1 MEIMQA
7 FTLLKTNFGNSLSSE
22 IPPWCLETCV
32 QSRKERKCVNFNT
45 FGDGGQKISDQQ
57 SSMFMHRNLG
67 KSGIYAVY
75 QFRGVLLEDF
85 SSQNKQCSS
94 CFYLLLASLCLC
106 LLYVLPSTCMLV
118 YGWRLHRNHPRCKFL
133 GLHQCLDTVKIAIV

>member
-1 MEIMQA
+1 M
-7 FTLLKTNFGNSLSSE
+7 
-22 IPPWCLETCV
+22 
-32 QSRKERKCVNFNT
+32 NFNT

-85 SSQNKQCSS
+85 FPLKISSVRPVFI
-94 CFYLLLASLCLC
+94 CFWLLCASAYFML
-106 LLYVLPSTCMLV
+106 LPSTC
-118 YGWRLHRNHPRCKFL
+118 RLQRNHPRCTFL
-133 GLHQCLDTVKIAIV
+133 GLHQCVDTVKIAIV